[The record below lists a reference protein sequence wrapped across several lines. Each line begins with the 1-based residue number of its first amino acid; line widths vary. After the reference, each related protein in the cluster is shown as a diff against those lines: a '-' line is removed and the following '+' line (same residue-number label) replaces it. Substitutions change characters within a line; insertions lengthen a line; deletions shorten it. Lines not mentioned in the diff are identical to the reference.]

1 MFTVTLNYIRK
12 PTDRKEKAVETKDRA
27 RHDAPATP
35 SFDSSKRTAAPQ
47 QRRGAMEDFTQAKTY
62 SRRLGGDASYWSMGM
77 LVTWLAEGK
86 DTDGSFALAEG
97 VVPRGAEPPPH
108 IHTRED
114 EAFYILEGE
123 MSLRV
128 GGQTIEAKPGDLVY
142 LPRGIEHSFELK
154 TPTARALF
162 FITPAGLEEAF
173 KQLSEPAQGL
183 TLPPPPEEPPDVER
197 IVTIFE
203 AYGNKFAPPPPS

>member
-1 MFTVTLNYIRK
+1 
-12 PTDRKEKAVETKDRA
+12 
-27 RHDAPATP
+27 
-35 SFDSSKRTAAPQ
+35 
-47 QRRGAMEDFTQAKTY
+47 MEDHTQGKPY
-62 SRRLGGDASYWSMGM
+62 SRRLEAETGFWSMGM
-77 LVTWLAEGK
+77 LGSWLAESQ

-108 IHTRED
+108 THTCED

-123 MSLRV
+123 MSVRV
-128 GGQTIEAKPGDLVY
+128 GGQTTEAKPGDLVY

-162 FITPAGLEEAF
+162 LITPAGLEEAF

-183 TLPPPPEEPPDVER
+183 TLPPPPEEPPDVEGM
-197 IVTIFE
+197 VAIFE
-203 AYGNKFAPPPPS
+203 AYGVEFAPLPSP